1 MLSLR
6 QIESKARENEAQ
18 LVFWL
23 MIVFCFGLGLRGW

>member
-1 MLSLR
+1 MLSLQ

-23 MIVFCFGLGLRGW
+23 MIFLVLLIGIRGW